1 MEDID
6 KFDDLDFYD
15 GFFNDIGEP
24 LYNTKPHV
32 KKIVDNVTEVIYFK
46 DFKIDIDNSLYQDLV
61 KEKEDFVKWLDEFD
75 TSYDFVRD
83 DFEDCYRIPKF
94 FQFNEKLEDDLFETV
109 LNEFNG
115 EFIPPQ
121 FDFSIIGNEWL
132 YEDSYIQFFL
142 ILLNFPEVIDKIN
155 EVREKLGGLILSN
168 VNLKLYFM
176 ADFPFEENNA
186 YSDIVIE
193 KAIECENKITEEFYS
208 NI

>member
-15 GFFNDIGEP
+15 DFFNDIGEP

-32 KKIVDNVTEVIYFK
+32 IKIVDNVTWIKYDD
-46 DFKIDIDNSLYQDLV
+46 DFEIDIDNSLYQDLI

-83 DFEDCYRIPKF
+83 DFNECYRISKF

-115 EFIPPQ
+115 EFIPPS
-121 FDFSIIGNEWL
+121 FDFSTIGNEWL
-132 YEDSYIQFFL
+132 YENCYIQFFL
-142 ILLNFPEVIDKIN
+142 ILLNFPEVIEKIN
-155 EVREKLGGLILSN
+155 EVRKKLGGLIPYDGIDN
-168 VNLKLYFM
+168 NLYFI
-176 ADFPFEENNA
+176 ADFNI
-186 YSDIVIE
+186 ST
-193 KAIECENKITEEFYS
+193 NKEIR
-208 NI
+208 